1 MIGASSSGPTFDFGV
16 PPWEASSL
24 ASCESLDQ
32 LGSCLL
38 LGAPV
43 DRLPDEGGRSRPGGD
58 ARDGGTG
65 GGGTGPTA
73 TNLHLLPGLSVGGTS
88 LLLYFDAPDTGWA
101 SATVRLFADADHG
114 TVLHTASFAFVQAAV
129 CRTPAKFCFTLDNTD
144 GWGLSDGTAY
154 VTTIT
159 LTATDGSSTVS
170 GFSPAGMARALPVPP
185 PVDPNQVG
193 STVGASS
200 NGPTDSQPMI
210 RGVGVNTATGAFTQH
225 TVDAAMSS
233 SYAIDVQAERSYSSL
248 DSTPGVMG
256 AGWSFSY
263 QARVF
268 PKAGTAGS
276 QVFKAEDGTETTY
289 TLQPDGSYAA
299 PAGALSHLSAVKGG
313 GFKVKTRAKQTLT
326 FDASGRLRS
335 KLDERGK
342 GVTLSYD
349 GAGNLATVTDAG
361 GRVLPVTITGG
372 LLSALQLPDGRRV
385 RYTYSAGRLATVRHG
400 RHRLVAR

>member
-1 MIGASSSGPTFDFGV
+1 VHPVVAQCSFGV

-73 TNLHLLPGLSVGGTS
+73 TNLHLLPGLSVGDTS

-114 TVLHTASFAFVQAAV
+114 MVLHTASFAFVQAAV

-159 LTATDGSSTVS
+159 LTATDGSSTS
-170 GFSPAGMARALPVPP
+170 RPRTAPRPPTRCSRTGRTRPCRSAL
-185 PVDPNQVG
+185 
-193 STVGASS
+193 
-200 NGPTDSQPMI
+200 
-210 RGVGVNTATGAFTQH
+210 
-225 TVDAAMSS
+225 
-233 SYAIDVQAERSYSSL
+233 SSL
-248 DSTPGVMG
+248 GG
-256 AGWSFSY
+256 QG
-263 QARVF
+263 R
-268 PKAGTAGS
+268 G
-276 QVFKAEDGTETTY
+276 
-289 TLQPDGSYAA
+289 LQG
-299 PAGALSHLSAVKGG
+299 
-313 GFKVKTRAKQTLT
+313 
-326 FDASGRLRS
+326 
-335 KLDERGK
+335 E
-342 GVTLSYD
+342 
-349 GAGNLATVTDAG
+349 DAG
-361 GRVLPVTITGG
+361 QADADL
-372 LLSALQLPDGRRV
+372 RRE
-385 RYTYSAGRLATVRHG
+385 RRASL
-400 RHRLVAR
+400 